1 MKMERIWCKEAR
13 KRSANEARRDRINRN
28 WPIHAERVALV
39 FEEFQRLAEGDGVH
53 VIVTP
58 PEWLIPLERRSASW
72 TDSICGSSAVIL
84 QFGMQPIGERITTT
98 KESGRTVSIDYEM
111 GAKLV
116 VHHSEVDAI
125 VQVFFEAPRQFDEDR
140 PEPLLFTHTY
150 NTDDVTYDWVAGLI
164 SSFLVFNRFESRLQD
179 YSLVDSWR
187 VRWWRFRDIRN
198 RRGYLESF
206 HHIFTPWELVV
217 VAVVAAIPVLGL
229 LKLYTG

>member
-1 MKMERIWCKEAR
+1 MKIAKIWAREA
-13 KRSANEARRDRINRN
+13 SRRDATERRRARINRN

-39 FEEFQRLAEGDGVH
+39 FGEFQKLAEGNGVH

-58 PEWLIPLERRSASW
+58 PEWMIPLESRSSW
-72 TDSICGSSAVIL
+72 ADSISGSSAVVL
-84 QFGMQPIGERITTT
+84 QFGMHPTGERVTTT
-98 KESGRTVSIDYEM
+98 KEAGRSIKIDCEM

-125 VQVFFEAPRQFDEDR
+125 VQVFFEAPREIEEDR

-150 NTDDVTYDWVAGLI
+150 NTDDVTHDWVAGLI

-179 YSLVDSWR
+179 YGLVDSWR

-206 HHIFTPWELVV
+206 QHIFTPWELVV